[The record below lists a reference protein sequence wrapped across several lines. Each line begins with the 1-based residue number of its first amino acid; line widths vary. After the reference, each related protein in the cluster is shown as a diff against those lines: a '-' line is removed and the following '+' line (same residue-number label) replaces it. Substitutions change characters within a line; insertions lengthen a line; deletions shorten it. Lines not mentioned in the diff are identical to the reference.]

1 MKSKDLLW
9 KGIIEECYDKNKL
22 NSLFIFMN
30 YYLSFDNIE
39 ENMNIATKKKNIV
52 LIFGIIFPH
61 QLKVGI

>member
-1 MKSKDLLW
+1 MYRRNFCIYVVLK
-9 KGIIEECYDKNKL
+9 
-22 NSLFIFMN
+22 
-30 YYLSFDNIE
+30 YLSLVTYDNIE